1 MEVDLSVHFSSPS
14 CLLGFRGTLRK
25 SSSSSTGFKSQ
36 RAYSMMP
43 GLGTKRCWGVFWEQA
58 TEDSGP
64 DEPGCPNKGEFQTG
78 LPRISVDEKDEC
90 SKISG

>member
-1 MEVDLSVHFSSPS
+1 
-14 CLLGFRGTLRK
+14 
-25 SSSSSTGFKSQ
+25 
-36 RAYSMMP
+36 MMP

-78 LPRISVDEKDEC
+78 LPKISVDEKDEC